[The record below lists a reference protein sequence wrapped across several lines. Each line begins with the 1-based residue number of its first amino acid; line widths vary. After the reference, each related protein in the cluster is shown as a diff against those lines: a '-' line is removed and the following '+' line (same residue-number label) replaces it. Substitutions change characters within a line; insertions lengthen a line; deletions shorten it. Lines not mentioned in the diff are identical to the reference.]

1 MSLRKKIIMPL
12 IIVLVVAIASAAVYG
27 FLHQGKMMRLWA
39 GWMGSSSPIAY
50 AEGERLKNIPVF
62 MPKGEPRGFV
72 IFVTDKGV
80 ATPSEQNFQKSLL
93 DHNLIVANV
102 RFDDWRKALDGE
114 DGECIYLVSDL
125 EALAKDVARRLDLD
139 QYFRPVVAGVGEGG
153 AITYAAASDAPSN
166 TLAGAVSLDASN
178 GSHTRLP
185 SCTENA
191 LATKTADGGFQ
202 YGLGVSIPVPTL
214 IIDGNNKD
222 NDNNAAIELSEAGDP
237 AILAH
242 ISDEKQRIKQA
253 ADTALALAIRDN
265 ADNAVPVVD
274 MPSKQPAKA
283 VVIFFSGDGGWRDID
298 MEIGDWMQNHDVHV
312 VGVDSLRYFWAK
324 KTPEEMAHDIEQM
337 IKKADPTGKLPVS
350 LFGYSFGADALPFA
364 WPLLDSKTASRVKMI
379 ALMGLS
385 TSADFQVSIDGW
397 LGGAGDMPV
406 LPALQKMPM
415 DKTVCI
421 YGDEEDDTACAS
433 KDLGT
438 MQRIELKGGHH
449 FDEDYESLAQ
459 TLHENLLKRIN
470 N

>member
-1 MSLRKKIIMPL
+1 MTRRKKIFTSLM
-12 IIVLVVAIASAAVYG
+12 IIVVALIAGAVIYG
-27 FLHQGKMMRLWA
+27 FMHQGKIMRLLA
-39 GWMGSSSPIAY
+39 GWKGDNAPIAY
-50 AEGERLKNIPVF
+50 AEGERLQNIPVF
-62 MPKGEPRGFV
+62 IPKGDPRGFV
-72 IFVTDKGV
+72 IFVTDKGDSS
-80 ATPSEQNFQKSLL
+80 ANEQALQKSLL
-93 DHNLIVANV
+93 EHNLIVANV
-102 RFDDWRKALDGE
+102 RFDAWRKALDAE

-125 EALAKDVARRLDLD
+125 EALAKDVARRLDLE
-139 QYFRPVVAGVGEGG
+139 QYFRPVIVGLGEGG
-153 AITYAAASDAPSN
+153 AITYAAASDSPLN
-166 TLAGAVSLDASN
+166 TLAGAVSIDASS

-191 LATKTADGGFQ
+191 LATKTTDNGFQ
-202 YGLGVSIPVPTL
+202 YGLNVSIPVPTV
-214 IIDGNNKD
+214 IIDNK
-222 NDNNAAIELSEAGDP
+222 NPIDNNPIEIGESGDV
-237 AILAH
+237 AVLAH
-242 ISDEKQRIKQA
+242 VSNDAQRIKQA
-253 ADTALALAIRDN
+253 ADTALAFAIRDN
-265 ADNAVPVVD
+265 SDNALPVVD
-274 MPSKQPAKA
+274 LPSKQAPKA

-298 MEIGDWMQNHDVHV
+298 MQIGDWMQNHDVHV

-364 WPLLDSKTASRVKMI
+364 WPLLDSKTANRIKMI
-379 ALMGLS
+379 ALMGVS
-385 TSADFQVSIDGW
+385 MSADFQVSIDGW
-397 LGGAGDMPV
+397 FGGAGDMPV

-415 DKTVCI
+415 DKTICI

-449 FDEDYESLAQ
+449 FDEDYASLAQ